1 MGLFDFNK
9 ERFFNDH
16 EKLIL
21 DKICLNLHDHLNNPD
36 IKNFEQWSQEG
47 KYTKAGTPFYWYSEF
62 YDFTYKY
69 KTYQRGINFY
79 KYFYK
84 NKKDYE
90 NIKGLELSF
99 SDEYSSGYWDE
110 NENNFPATYIAI
122 HCPSTFYQNLN
133 IEGTLVKMEYDGH
146 MVAERCETKLKEE
159 TLKTVNK
166 MFQL

>member
-21 DKICLNLHDHLNNPD
+21 DKICLNLHDHLKKPD

-47 KYTKAGTPFYWYSEF
+47 KYTKAGEPFYWYSEF

-69 KTYQRGINFY
+69 KNYQRRIRFY

-84 NKKDYE
+84 NKKDFYP
-90 NIKGLELSF
+90 KVSPSF
-99 SDEYSSGYWDE
+99 VSSL
-110 NENNFPATYIAI
+110 F
-122 HCPSTFYQNLN
+122 L
-133 IEGTLVKMEYDGH
+133 
-146 MVAERCETKLKEE
+146 RKLGEP
-159 TLKTVNK
+159 
-166 MFQL
+166 